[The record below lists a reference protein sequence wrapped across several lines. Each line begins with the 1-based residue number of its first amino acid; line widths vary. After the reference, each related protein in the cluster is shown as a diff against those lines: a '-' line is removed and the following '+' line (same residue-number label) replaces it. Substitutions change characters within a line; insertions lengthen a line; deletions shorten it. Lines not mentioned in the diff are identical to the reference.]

1 MENAEQDNF
10 YKIVE
15 GAPDPIFIQSD
26 LKFAYLNTAAC
37 HLFGIK
43 SPDELLGTPVMDRFH
58 PDYHDLI
65 KNRIYN
71 LNEKKKPVKDLLE
84 QRFIR
89 IDGSEVWVETT
100 GEPILYNGKNSALVF
115 VRNITE
121 RKAAEEALKN
131 SEHQFHLLA
140 EAATIGVAISDYDGN
155 NIYTNQH
162 LTRLFGYDMK
172 DIPTI
177 EHWWPLAYPDE
188 EQREKIKSEW
198 LNSVS
203 KAVSTNSSIEPD
215 EQLVTCKDGTK
226 KYIEFRTSVTDK
238 LIFVIIIDLTERKKA
253 EESLRKSEERYRN
266 TLDNMIEGCQ
276 IIGFDWRYIYIN
288 DAAQRHN
295 RRPKE
300 ELLGKRYMDVWPGIE
315 NTEVFNKIRLCLTER
330 TSFRMENLFIF
341 PDGTEGWFVLVIQPV
356 NEGVFILSI
365 DITGRKEAE
374 KEKDKLQEQL
384 LQSQKIESVGRL
396 AGGVAHDFNN
406 MLSVIKG
413 YSELVME
420 QLGTKHEIY
429 QDIKEI
435 LDAANR
441 SADITKQ
448 LLAFAR
454 KQNIA
459 PVTLDVNSSITK
471 ILKMLQRLIGE
482 DIDLAWIPQEGLW
495 PVKIDPSQID
505 QIMANLCVN
514 ARDAIEGVGKITI
527 ETHNVTFDEQYCADH
542 YGFFPGDYVMLAV
555 SDDGLGMDKETLKL
569 IFDPFFTTKNPGSGT
584 GLGLSTVYG
593 ILKQNNGFINVYSE
607 SGKGA
612 TFKLYLP
619 RETGEGKIKEFD
631 DSAVPPRGA
640 GETILIVEDEK
651 AIRDL
656 TGKVLEN
663 HGYNVLTAE
672 TPTKAL
678 QLAKKHSGVIHLLVT
693 DVVMPEMNGREL
705 AKKIENFYPDIKVL
719 FMSGYT
725 SNVIVHRGVLDDGVN
740 FLPKPFS
747 HKDLTQKVYK
757 ALYIGK

>member
-1 MENAEQDNF
+1 
-10 YKIVE
+10 
-15 GAPDPIFIQSD
+15 
-26 LKFAYLNTAAC
+26 
-37 HLFGIK
+37 
-43 SPDELLGTPVMDRFH
+43 
-58 PDYHDLI
+58 
-65 KNRIYN
+65 
-71 LNEKKKPVKDLLE
+71 
-84 QRFIR
+84 
-89 IDGSEVWVETT
+89 
-100 GEPILYNGKNSALVF
+100 
-115 VRNITE
+115 
-121 RKAAEEALKN
+121 
-131 SEHQFHLLA
+131 
-140 EAATIGVAISDYDGN
+140 
-155 NIYTNQH
+155 
-162 LTRLFGYDMK
+162 
-172 DIPTI
+172 
-177 EHWWPLAYPDE
+177 
-188 EQREKIKSEW
+188 
-198 LNSVS
+198 
-203 KAVSTNSSIEPD
+203 
-215 EQLVTCKDGTK
+215 
-226 KYIEFRTSVTDK
+226 
-238 LIFVIIIDLTERKKA
+238 
-253 EESLRKSEERYRN
+253 
-266 TLDNMIEGCQ
+266 
-276 IIGFDWRYIYIN
+276 
-288 DAAQRHN
+288 
-295 RRPKE
+295 
-300 ELLGKRYMDVWPGIE
+300 
-315 NTEVFNKIRLCLTER
+315 
-330 TSFRMENLFIF
+330 MENLFIF

-365 DITGRKEAE
+365 DITKRKEAE

-406 MLSVIKG
+406 MLSVIIG

-420 QLGTKHEIY
+420 QLGTEHELY

-459 PVTLDVNSSITK
+459 PVALDVNSSITK

-482 DIDLAWIPQEGLW
+482 DIDLAWVPQEGLW

-542 YGFFPGDYVMLAV
+542 YDFLPGDYVMLAV
-555 SDDGLGMDKETLKL
+555 SDDGSGMDKETLTL
-569 IFDPFFTTKNPGSGT
+569 IFDPFFTTKNPDSGT

-607 SGKGA
+607 PGKGA

-619 RETGEGKIKEFD
+619 RKVGEGEIKEFD
-631 DSAVPPRGA
+631 DSTVPPQGA

-656 TGKVLEN
+656 TWKVLKN

-672 TPTKAL
+672 SPTRAL

-705 AKKIENFYPDIKVL
+705 TKKIKNIYPDIKIL

-740 FLPKPFS
+740 FLQKPFS
-747 HKDLTQKVYK
+747 HNDLTMKVYK
-757 ALYIGK
+757 ALYIDK